1 MEEIKDIIRQMDKA
15 FDSRVRI
22 GIMAILLPEQWVDF
36 NELKTKLGVTDG
48 NLASHMSSLERK
60 KFIEIHKQF
69 VGKRPNTSYKI
80 TAKGKEGY
88 AKYLVSLKKL
98 LNIKQ

>member
-36 NELKTKLGVTDG
+36 NELKW
-48 NLASHMSSLERK
+48 
-60 KFIEIHKQF
+60 Q
-69 VGKRPNTSYKI
+69 PC
-80 TAKGKEGY
+80 
-88 AKYLVSLKKL
+88 
-98 LNIKQ
+98 